1 MCNRAIGTTEV
12 PCIQMQKS
20 AILATRDSMGA
31 IDREFGTAG
40 SGDFVHDVS
49 VEGPLST
56 HFDKNLHFLP
66 S

>member
-1 MCNRAIGTTEV
+1 M